1 MSASHQVYIR
11 LISPH
16 LKRSIILGGWETVP
30 SMDLLKALF
39 SSCLEWLNWLNHIPA
54 ILMLLCQSVLH
65 FDLSGVDLVYLK
77 VRNSKQSI
85 LSVPYI

>member
-1 MSASHQVYIR
+1 M
-11 LISPH
+11 
-16 LKRSIILGGWETVP
+16 P

-39 SSCLEWLNWLNHIPA
+39 SSCLEWLNWLNQIPA

-65 FDLSGVDLVYLK
+65 FDLSCVDLVYLK

>member
-16 LKRSIILGGWETVP
+16 LKRSIIVGGWEMVP
-30 SMDLLKALF
+30 SMDLMKALF
-39 SSCLEWLNWLNHIPA
+39 SFFLEWLNLLKKIPA
-54 ILMLLCQSVLH
+54 ALMLLCQSILQ
-65 FDLSGVDLVYLK
+65 FDLNCVGLVYLK

>member
-16 LKRSIILGGWETVP
+16 LKRSIIVGGWEMVP

-39 SSCLEWLNWLNHIPA
+39 SFCLEWLNWLKQIPA
-54 ILMLLCQSVLH
+54 ALMLLCQSILQ
-65 FDLSGVDLVYLK
+65 FDLNCVGLVYLK